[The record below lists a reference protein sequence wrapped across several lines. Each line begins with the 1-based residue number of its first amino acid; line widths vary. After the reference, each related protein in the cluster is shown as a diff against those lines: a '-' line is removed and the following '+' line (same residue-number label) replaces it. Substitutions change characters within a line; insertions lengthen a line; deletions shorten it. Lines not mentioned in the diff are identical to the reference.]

1 MLHVQNFLL
10 NGCIV
15 VVFYLS
21 CCLYLVFNITSF
33 YTTEGSPSFL
43 AFPSRTLLD
52 DRNSASLTID
62 FG

>member
-1 MLHVQNFLL
+1 MLQAQNFLL
-10 NGCIV
+10 IGCIV

-21 CCLYLVFNITSF
+21 RCLYLVFNITRF
-33 YTTEGSPSFL
+33 YITEGSPSFL

>member
-1 MLHVQNFLL
+1 MLHLQNFLL
-10 NGCIV
+10 IRCII
-15 VVFYLS
+15 VVFYRS
-21 CCLYLVFNITSF
+21 RCLHLVFNITRF
-33 YTTEGSPSFL
+33 YFTESSRCFL

>member
-10 NGCIV
+10 IGCIV
-15 VVFYLS
+15 VVFYL
-21 CCLYLVFNITSF
+21 CRCLYLVFNITRF
-33 YTTEGSPSFL
+33 YITEGSPSFL

>member
-10 NGCIV
+10 IGCIV

-21 CCLYLVFNITSF
+21 RCLYLVLNIIRF
-33 YTTEGSPSFL
+33 YITESSPSFL

>member
-10 NGCIV
+10 NGYIV

-21 CCLYLVFNITSF
+21 RCLYLVFNITSF
-33 YTTEGSPSFL
+33 YTTEGSQGFL

>member
-10 NGCIV
+10 IRCIV
-15 VVFYLS
+15 VVFYRSRLH
-21 CCLYLVFNITSF
+21 LVFYVTPFYITES
-33 YTTEGSPSFL
+33 SRSFL

>member
-1 MLHVQNFLL
+1 MLQAQNFLL
-10 NGCIV
+10 IGCIV

-21 CCLYLVFNITSF
+21 RCLYLVFNITRF
-33 YTTEGSPSFL
+33 YITEGSPSFL
-43 AFPSRTLLD
+43 AIPSRTLLD